1 MMDFSQLAVSIDA
14 QRNGAMVVIRPH
26 IDNPTTAAL
35 HYRMTVTQRSSGNTS
50 NINQA
55 GELQNGSAAN
65 SISLSVPQ
73 GATCTV
79 HLEVFHGDALVQAVD
94 GACDGA

>member
-1 MMDFSQLAVSIDA
+1 MMDISQVAVAIDA
-14 QRNGAMVVIRPH
+14 QRSGAMVEIRPR

-35 HYRMTVTQRSSGNTS
+35 HYRMTVTQRSAGNIS
-50 NINQA
+50 NLSQG

-65 SISLSVPQ
+65 SVSLSVPP

-79 HLEVFHGDALVQAVD
+79 HLEVFQGDALVKAVD

>member
-1 MMDFSQLAVSIDA
+1 MDFSQLAVAIDA
-14 QRNGAMVVIRPH
+14 QRHGAMVVIRPH
-26 IDNPTTAAL
+26 IDNPTTATL
-35 HYRMTVTQRSSGNTS
+35 HYRMTVTQRSAGNTS

-55 GELQNGSAAN
+55 GELQNGNAAG
-65 SISLSVPQ
+65 SIGLSLPP

-79 HLEVFHGDALVQAVD
+79 HLEVFQHAALLKAVD

>member
-1 MMDFSQLAVSIDA
+1 MDFSQLAVAIDA
-14 QRNGAMVVIRPH
+14 QRHGAMVVIRPH

-35 HYRMTVTQRSSGNTS
+35 HYRMTVTQRSAGNTS

-55 GELQNGSAAN
+55 GELQNGSGAN
-65 SISLSVPQ
+65 SISLSLPP

-79 HLEVFHGDALVQAVD
+79 HLEVFQGAALLKAVD

>member
-1 MMDFSQLAVSIDA
+1 MMDFSQLAVAIDA
-14 QRNGAMVVIRPH
+14 QRHGTMVQIRPR
-26 IDNPTTAAL
+26 IDNPTSATL
-35 HYRMTVTQRSSGNTS
+35 HYRMTVTQRSAGNTS
-50 NINQA
+50 NLSQGGDIH
-55 GELQNGSAAN
+55 NGNAAN

-79 HLEVFHGDALVQAVD
+79 HLEVFQGDALVKAVD

>member
-1 MMDFSQLAVSIDA
+1 MMDFSQLAVAIDA
-14 QRNGAMVVIRPH
+14 QRHGAMVVIRPH
-26 IDNPTTAAL
+26 IDNPTPATL
-35 HYRMTVTQRSSGNTS
+35 QYRMTVSQSNAGNTS
-50 NINQA
+50 NISQG
-55 GELQNGSAAN
+55 GELQNGSAAS

>member
-1 MMDFSQLAVSIDA
+1 MMDFSQLAVAIDA
-14 QRNGAMVVIRPH
+14 QRHGAMVVIRPH

-35 HYRMTVTQRSSGNTS
+35 HYRMTVTQRSAGNTS

-55 GELQNGSAAN
+55 GELQNGSAAG
-65 SISLSVPQ
+65 SISLSLPQ

-79 HLEVFHGDALVQAVD
+79 HLEVFQGAALIKAVD

>member
-1 MMDFSQLAVSIDA
+1 MDFSQLAVAIDA
-14 QRNGAMVVIRPH
+14 QRHGAMVVIRPH

-35 HYRMTVTQRSSGNTS
+35 HYRMTVTQSSAGNTS

-55 GELQNGSAAN
+55 GELQNGSGAN
-65 SISLSVPQ
+65 SISLSLPP

-79 HLEVFHGDALVQAVD
+79 HLEVFQGAALLKAVD